1 MAEKIDLNKLY
12 HESKKERTEK
22 QTKME
27 RALEGVVCG
36 FPRNTADDPILKN
49 KMAQKNMNQK
59 REVIINDIG
68 RNIVYLRNLSDGK

>member
-1 MAEKIDLNKLY
+1 MTEKIDLNKLY

-36 FPRNTADDPILKN
+36 HSRNTADDPILKN
-49 KMAQKNMNQK
+49 SKTQENTN
-59 REVIINDIG
+59 G
-68 RNIVYLRNLSDGK
+68 

>member
-27 RALEGVVCG
+27 RALEEVVCG
-36 FPRNTADDPILKN
+36 FPRNTDDDPILKN
-49 KMAQKNMNQK
+49 SKTQENTN
-59 REVIINDIG
+59 G
-68 RNIVYLRNLSDGK
+68 

>member
-1 MAEKIDLNKLY
+1 MTEKIDLKKLY
-12 HESKKERTEK
+12 HESKKKRTEK

-49 KMAQKNMNQK
+49 SKTQENTN
-59 REVIINDIG
+59 G
-68 RNIVYLRNLSDGK
+68 

>member
-36 FPRNTADDPILKN
+36 LPRNTADDTILK
-49 KMAQKNMNQK
+49 K
-59 REVIINDIG
+59 RMDQENTNG
-68 RNIVYLRNLSDGK
+68 

>member
-27 RALEGVVCG
+27 RALEGVVYSSSRKAAVNLIN
-36 FPRNTADDPILKN
+36 RNKN
-49 KMAQKNMNQK
+49 SQDKFK
-59 REVIINDIG
+59 I
-68 RNIVYLRNLSDGK
+68 

>member
-1 MAEKIDLNKLY
+1 MTEKIDLKKLY

-36 FPRNTADDPILKN
+36 FPRNTADDSILKITMSKEN
-49 KMAQKNMNQK
+49 TN
-59 REVIINDIG
+59 G
-68 RNIVYLRNLSDGK
+68 

>member
-1 MAEKIDLNKLY
+1 MTEKIDLKKLY

-36 FPRNTADDPILKN
+36 LSRNTADDPILKN
-49 KMAQKNMNQK
+49 SKTQVNTN
-59 REVIINDIG
+59 G
-68 RNIVYLRNLSDGK
+68 

>member
-1 MAEKIDLNKLY
+1 MTEKKKIDLNKLY

-36 FPRNTADDPILKN
+36 LSRKAAVSLINRNKN
-49 KMAQKNMNQK
+49 SQDKFK
-59 REVIINDIG
+59 I
-68 RNIVYLRNLSDGK
+68 

>member
-1 MAEKIDLNKLY
+1 MTEKIDLNKLY

-36 FPRNTADDPILKN
+36 FPKAIDDVLTVKN
-49 KMAQKNMNQK
+49 KTDSKK
-59 REVIINDIG
+59 TK
-68 RNIVYLRNLSDGK
+68 L

>member
-36 FPRNTADDPILKN
+36 FPRNTADDPILKITMSQDN
-49 KMAQKNMNQK
+49 TNRWKKEKNQRLLVN
-59 REVIINDIG
+59 
-68 RNIVYLRNLSDGK
+68 

>member
-1 MAEKIDLNKLY
+1 MTEKIDLKKLY

-36 FPRNTADDPILKN
+36 FQRNTADDPILKN
-49 KMAQKNMNQK
+49 SKTQENTN
-59 REVIINDIG
+59 G
-68 RNIVYLRNLSDGK
+68 

>member
-1 MAEKIDLNKLY
+1 MTEKIDLNKLY

-36 FPRNTADDPILKN
+36 SSRKAAVNLINRNKN
-49 KMAQKNMNQK
+49 SQDKFK
-59 REVIINDIG
+59 I
-68 RNIVYLRNLSDGK
+68 

>member
-1 MAEKIDLNKLY
+1 MTEKIDLKKLY

-36 FPRNTADDPILKN
+36 FKRAIDDVLTVKN
-49 KMAQKNMNQK
+49 KTDSKK
-59 REVIINDIG
+59 TK
-68 RNIVYLRNLSDGK
+68 L

>member
-36 FPRNTADDPILKN
+36 LPRNTADYTILK
-49 KMAQKNMNQK
+49 K
-59 REVIINDIG
+59 RMDQENTNG
-68 RNIVYLRNLSDGK
+68 

>member
-1 MAEKIDLNKLY
+1 MTEKIDLNKLY

-36 FPRNTADDPILKN
+36 FPRNTADDPIWFCCKVLNLLSN
-49 KMAQKNMNQK
+49 KV
-59 REVIINDIG
+59 E
-68 RNIVYLRNLSDGK
+68 

>member
-36 FPRNTADDPILKN
+36 FQETQ
-49 KMAQKNMNQK
+49 MM
-59 REVIINDIG
+59 INF
-68 RNIVYLRNLSDGK
+68 KE

>member
-1 MAEKIDLNKLY
+1 MQKMTEKIDLNKLY

-36 FPRNTADDPILKN
+36 LSRKAAVSL
-49 KMAQKNMNQK
+49 
-59 REVIINDIG
+59 IG
-68 RNIVYLRNLSDGK
+68 SVAKF